1 MLKHAF
7 MTILLTLTLAPL
19 MHADWSPHA
28 RLSERKNTTI
38 YVASIQF
45 PTAIKE
51 LPSIRAYFRGRKI
64 SGEAEGD
71 QLLFTIET
79 DRSMRKLYL
88 LVVEDVSFAFDE
100 TVQYL
105 KLKPD
110 TGYKLWSL
118 ELMHKKNSNHNPHKL
133 AGGIKL
139 NTDDSSPY
147 FWIMHEELIDARSGR
162 IPDNSIVILYDPSF
176 FESDLIGGSSVYL
189 PKLMVSSN
197 ILKRVGSE
205 EKLHEIS
212 TRFLLSALNS
222 DTLHARPEYVIE
234 QHKDTN
240 RIMVVTT

>member
-1 MLKHAF
+1 MLKQALA
-7 MTILLTLTLAPL
+7 TILLSLTLAAPL
-19 MHADWSPHA
+19 IADWSPHA

-38 YVASIQF
+38 YVASVQF
-45 PTAIKE
+45 PAAVKE
-51 LPSIRAYFRGRKI
+51 LPSIRAYFAGRKI
-64 SGEAEGD
+64 SGEPDGD

-88 LVVEDVSFAFDE
+88 LVVEDISFAFDE

-105 KLKPD
+105 KLKPN
-110 TGYKLWSL
+110 TEYKLWSL
-118 ELMHKKNSNHNPHKL
+118 ELMHKKNSNNTPHKL

-139 NTDDSSPY
+139 NGDDSSPY
-147 FWIMHEELIDARSGR
+147 FWIMHEELIDMRTGR
-162 IPDNSIVILYDPSF
+162 VPDNTIVVLYDPSF
-176 FESDLIGGSSVYL
+176 FETDLTGGSSVYL
-189 PKLMVSSN
+189 PKLMISSN

-222 DTLHARPEYVIE
+222 DTLHATPKYAIE
-234 QHKDTN
+234 QHPSTN

>member
-1 MLKHAF
+1 MLKQTF
-7 MTILLTLTLAPL
+7 ITILLTLTIATPL
-19 MHADWSPHA
+19 LADWSPHA

-38 YVASIQF
+38 YVASVQF
-45 PTAIKE
+45 PSAIKE
-51 LPSIRAYFRGRKI
+51 LPSIRAYFAGRKI
-64 SGEAEGD
+64 SGEPDGD

-100 TVQYL
+100 TVQHL

-110 TGYKLWSL
+110 TRYKLWSL
-118 ELMHKKNSNHNPHKL
+118 ELMHKKNSNYVPHKL

-139 NTDDSSPY
+139 NGDDSSPY
-147 FWIMHEELIDARSGR
+147 FWIMHEELIDMRTGR
-162 IPDNSIVILYDPSF
+162 VPDYAIVILYDPSF
-176 FESDLIGGSSVYL
+176 FETDLIGGSSVYL
-189 PKLMVSSN
+189 PKLMISSN

-212 TRFLLSALNS
+212 TRFLLSALNC
-222 DTLHARPEYVIE
+222 DTLHATPKYAIE
-234 QHKDTN
+234 QHPTTN